1 MNAALLEAV
10 KSLPLPDRLELLD
23 VVWETIAAEGYEP
36 PLSETQSIELQ
47 RRLEEHRQNPA
58 AGIPWET
65 VRAELHEK
73 YGKPE

>member
-10 KSLPLPDRLELLD
+10 KSLPLPDRVELVD
-23 VVWETIAAEGYEP
+23 AVWESIAAEGYEP
-36 PLSETQSIELQ
+36 PLSESPSAELQ

-58 AGIPWET
+58 SGIPWET